1 MATLKQFEAL
11 RWIALLGSFE
21 RAADRL
27 HTTQSTVSKR
37 IHELET
43 SLGTQ
48 LFDRSQRGARLTD
61 KGKSIVE
68 IGEEMLG
75 LRDRIVAI
83 AASRATMIRH
93 LRFGVTELTALT
105 WLPQLVAELRAT
117 YPNIVL
123 EPEVEQ
129 STTLFEN
136 LRNGALDFIVTPDV
150 FRQPRFRSVALAS
163 VRSAWMCSP
172 VLLRDRGVVELAE
185 LARFS
190 ILTQGNRSGSGV
202 VFDQWLQACGVSLP
216 HMIQSNSLVA
226 IVGLTLA
233 EIGISY
239 LPERCFD
246 GLIERDRLR
255 VIETNPPPP
264 PITYVVTF
272 RETEASNTVESISRI
287 TRSACNFTNPIQ
299 WA

>member
-1 MATLKQFEAL
+1 MATLKQLEAL

-27 HTTQSTVSKR
+27 NTTQSTVSKR

-43 SLGTQ
+43 SLDTQ

-61 KGKSIVE
+61 KGKSILE
-68 IGEEMLG
+68 IAEEMLS
-75 LRDRIVAI
+75 LRDRVVAI
-83 AASRATMIRH
+83 AASRGTRIRH

-136 LRNGALDFIVTPDV
+136 LRNATLDFIVTPDV
-150 FRQPRFRSVALAS
+150 FRQPGFRSVALAS

-172 VLLRDRGVVELAE
+172 VLFRDRGVVKLAQ
-185 LARFS
+185 LAHFS

-202 VFDQWLQACGVSLP
+202 AFDQWLQACGVSLP
-216 HMIQSNSLVA
+216 HKIQSNSLVA
-226 IVGLTLA
+226 IVGLMLA

-239 LPERCFD
+239 LPDRCFD
-246 GLIERDRLR
+246 ALIEREKLR
-255 VIETNPPPP
+255 VVETDPPLP

-272 RETEASNTVESISRI
+272 RETESPNTIEAISRI
-287 TRSACNFTNPIQ
+287 TRSTCNFTKPIQ
-299 WA
+299 WG

>member
-1 MATLKQFEAL
+1 MATLKQIEAL

-61 KGKSIVE
+61 KGKSILE

-105 WLPQLVAELRAT
+105 WLPQLVAEVRAT

-136 LRNGALDFIVTPDV
+136 LRNGVLDFIVTPDV
-150 FRQPRFRSVALAS
+150 FRLPGFRSVALAS

-172 VLLRDRGVVELAE
+172 ALLRDRGVVELAE
-185 LARFS
+185 LAQFS

-202 VFDQWLQACGVSLP
+202 VFDQWLQSCGVSLP

-233 EIGISY
+233 EVGISY
-239 LPERCFD
+239 LPVRCFD
-246 GLIERDRLR
+246 GLIERERLR
-255 VIETNPPPP
+255 VVETNPPLP

-272 RETEASNTVESISRI
+272 RDTESSNTVESISRI
-287 TRSACNFTNPIQ
+287 AQSTCNFSNPIQ
-299 WA
+299 WV

>member
-48 LFDRSQRGARLTD
+48 LFDRSQRGARLTE
-61 KGKSIVE
+61 KGNRILE
-68 IGEEMLG
+68 IGEEMLS
-75 LRDRIVAI
+75 LRDRVVAI

-136 LRNGALDFIVTPDV
+136 LKNGALDFIVTPDV
-150 FRQPRFRSVALAS
+150 FRKPGFRSVPLAS

-172 VLLRDRGVVELAE
+172 VLFRDRGVVELAA
-185 LARFS
+185 LAQFS

-216 HMIQSNSLVA
+216 HKIQSNSFVA

-233 EIGISY
+233 EVGVSY

-246 GLIERDRLR
+246 GLIERERLR
-255 VIETNPPPP
+255 IIETNPPLP

-272 RETEASNTVESISRI
+272 RETESSNTVGSISRI
-287 TRSACNFTNPIQ
+287 TQSTCNFTNPIQ

>member
-27 HTTQSTVSKR
+27 NTTQSSVSKR
-37 IHELET
+37 IHELEA
-43 SLGTQ
+43 SLGTP
-48 LFDRSQRGARLTD
+48 LFDRSQRGARLTE
-61 KGKSIVE
+61 KGKSILA
-68 IGEEMLG
+68 IGEEMLA
-75 LRDRIVAI
+75 LRDRAVAV
-83 AASRATMIRH
+83 ATSRTTLIRH

-129 STTLFEN
+129 STTLFDN
-136 LRNGALDFIVTPDV
+136 LKSGALDFIVTPDV
-150 FRQPRFRSVALAS
+150 FRQPGFRSVALAS

-185 LARFS
+185 LAQFS

-202 VFDQWLQACGVSLP
+202 VFDQWLHACGVSLP
-216 HMIQSNSLVA
+216 HMIQSNSFVA

-233 EIGISY
+233 EVGISY

-246 GLIERDRLR
+246 GLIERERLR
-255 VIETNPPPP
+255 VVETNPPLP

-272 RETEASNTVESISRI
+272 RETESFNTTESIARI
-287 TRSACNFTNPIQ
+287 AQSTCNFTRPIQ